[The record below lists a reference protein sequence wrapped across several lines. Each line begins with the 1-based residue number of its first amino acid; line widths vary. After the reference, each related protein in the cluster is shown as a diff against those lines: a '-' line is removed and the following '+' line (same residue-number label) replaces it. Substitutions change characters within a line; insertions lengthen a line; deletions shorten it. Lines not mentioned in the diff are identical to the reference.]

1 MSADAK
7 RKYGSTIG
15 LITLGI
21 LAMYG
26 GPPWLLLVIPAAAL
40 IWYATSKCQF
50 KGTGTDVG
58 WSRKQ

>member
-21 LAMYG
+21 LTMYG
-26 GPPWLLLVIPAAAL
+26 SPRWLLLVIPAAVL
-40 IWYATSKCQF
+40 IWYATTRGQF
-50 KGTGTDVG
+50 KKTGTDVG
-58 WSRKQ
+58 

>member
-26 GPPWLLLVIPAAAL
+26 SPRWLLLVIPAAVL
-40 IWYATSKCQF
+40 IWYATTRGQF
-50 KGTGTDVG
+50 KKTGTDVG
-58 WSRKQ
+58 